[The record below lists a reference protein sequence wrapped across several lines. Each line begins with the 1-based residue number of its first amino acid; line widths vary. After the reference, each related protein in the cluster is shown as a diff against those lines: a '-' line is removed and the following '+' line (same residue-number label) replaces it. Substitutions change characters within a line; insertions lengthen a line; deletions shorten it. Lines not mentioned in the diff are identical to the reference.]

1 MLPDPQTLTF
11 SGPTTTTGAYDL
23 DEPAARSWQVPNDFR
38 HGIRHLTRGV
48 NVVTVGDEHGEDC
61 GITTTGVCALSMEP
75 PTLVICI
82 RRRSRLGTQLPRTK
96 RFCVNVLS
104 SRQRAIAEAFTGR
117 RGVPVDRFNHG
128 RWTKGRSGSPVLTDA
143 LASFECEV
151 DLLYGYPN
159 HLIVVGSVLHV
170 ERTAKLEDPLIYTG
184 GQLSSLVPSGVPM
197 AAPA

>member
-1 MLPDPQTLTF
+1 MLTGTQTLTF
-11 SGPTTTTGAYDL
+11 PAPTPTESYDR
-23 DEPAARSWQVPNDFR
+23 DEQAARSWQVPNDFR

-48 NVVTVGDEHGEDC
+48 NVVTASDEHGEDC
-61 GITTTGVCALSMEP
+61 GVTTTGVCALSMEP
-75 PTLVICI
+75 PTLVVCI
-82 RRRSRLGTQLPRTK
+82 RRRSRLGTQLPRTR

-117 RGVPVDRFNHG
+117 KGVAVDRFNHG
-128 RWTKGRSGSPVLTDA
+128 RWTTGRGGSPVLVDA

-159 HLIVVGSVLHV
+159 HLIVVGSVQHV
-170 ERTAKLEDPLIYTG
+170 ERTAELADPLIYTG
-184 GQLSSLVPSGVPM
+184 GQLSSLVPSGIPL